1 MTYTAGEG
9 VHCVLGSTHKGRYQ
23 FWSSDT
29 QQPDDVKHVHFII
42 QCQLLHCIVTCAE
55 NTAPAHSVSIETTQI
70 KKVTLRLSFRASKLI
85 LRSRPE
91 LCIGVYN
98 DKSYTDTT
106 RTGPSVLRVFRQS
119 WTCSII
125 LTIILADVGYVFSAQ
140 FRNSKILTSSTSWLS
155 WNANSPVS
163 DPYIFVY
170 LTYFSVLIKEFF
182 RVFNVKKRQL

>member
-42 QCQLLHCIVTCAE
+42 QCQLLHCVVTCAE

-98 DKSYTDTT
+98 DSLTQIRRGRGHQCCGFFASHGHARSSWPLFWLTLGMCSQPSSGIQKS
-106 RTGPSVLRVFRQS
+106 
-119 WTCSII
+119 
-125 LTIILADVGYVFSAQ
+125 
-140 FRNSKILTSSTSWLS
+140 
-155 WNANSPVS
+155 
-163 DPYIFVY
+163 
-170 LTYFSVLIKEFF
+170 
-182 RVFNVKKRQL
+182 